1 MEILKWKSE
10 PHTDHRFTI
19 NIYNMKRAIVWTVA
33 ALLAGGLSVF
43 AQNNRSIE
51 EEINQSQQV
60 TTIMIIEDPEPEIVE
75 EVVPE
80 YIQIAPEHKEEI
92 VDEGSKTVREEIVVK
107 EMPVMPQSKRGEE
120 IFYTVEQQAEFPGG
134 QAEMM
139 KWINENLRY
148 PEEAAGAFGRVIVQF
163 VVEKDGSIGD
173 VTVVRSKEKHL
184 DAEAVRVVKSMPKW
198 TPGMN
203 NGVVV
208 RSYFT
213 LPVKF
218 SAPAE
223 E

>member
-1 MEILKWKSE
+1 
-10 PHTDHRFTI
+10 
-19 NIYNMKRAIVWTVA
+19 MKRTIVWTVA
-33 ALLAGGLSVF
+33 ALLAGEFSAF
-43 AQNNRSIE
+43 AQNNRTIE
-51 EEINQSQQV
+51 EEINQSRQL
-60 TTIMIIEDPEPEIVE
+60 TTIMIIEDPEPEVIE
-75 EVVPE
+75 EVNPE
-80 YIQIAPEHKEEI
+80 YIQIASEHKEVI
-92 VDEGSKTVREEIVVK
+92 VDEGFKSVREEIVVK
-107 EMPVMPQSKRGEE
+107 EMPGMPQSKRGEE
-120 IFYTVEQQAEFPGG
+120 IFVEVEKQAEFPGG

-139 KWINENLRY
+139 KWINANLRY
-148 PEEAAGAFGRVIVQF
+148 PEEARGAFGRVIVRF

-203 NGVVV
+203 NGIVV
-208 RSYFT
+208 RSYYT